1 MGPNETEHLEG
12 TEIDTQ
18 EPYKH
23 KIKISFLFYIGYNSD
38 MVPTGPKVKIS
49 PQVTNFLCEVVVNQ
63 MFSGASAVVVK
74 S

>member
-1 MGPNETEHLEG
+1 MGPNEAEHLEG

-18 EPYKH
+18 ELYKH
-23 KIKISFLFYIGYNSD
+23 KIKIFFLFYIWYNSD
-38 MVPTGPKVKIS
+38 MVPTGPKIKIS
-49 PQVTNFLCEVVVNQ
+49 PQVTNFLCEVAVSQ

>member
-1 MGPNETEHLEG
+1 MGPNEAERFEG

-23 KIKISFLFYIGYNSD
+23 IIKISFLFYIGYNSD
-38 MVPTGPKVKIS
+38 MVPTGPKIKIS
-49 PQVTNFLCEVVVNQ
+49 PQVTNFLCEDVVSQ
-63 MFSGASAVVVK
+63 MFPGASAVVVK